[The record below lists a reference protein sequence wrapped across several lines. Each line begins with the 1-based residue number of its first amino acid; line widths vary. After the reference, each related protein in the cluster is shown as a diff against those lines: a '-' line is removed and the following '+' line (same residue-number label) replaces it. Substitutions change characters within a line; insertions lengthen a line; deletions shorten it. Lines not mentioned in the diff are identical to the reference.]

1 MPVRKTVVGFLPS
14 WLTVLMHILLPLLS
28 VNHWDVL
35 VAEQHF
41 LAHDTPSEWC
51 KGFWTPIKNENVLFF
66 ARVLL
71 VTYVT
76 VINYVSSLL
85 IMDALCLV

>member
-41 LAHDTPSEWC
+41 LAHGTPSEWR
-51 KGFWTPIKNENVLFF
+51 KGFWTPIRNEN
-66 ARVLL
+66 VLL

-85 IMDALCLV
+85 IIDTLCLV